1 MENKEF
7 FEEELCEAV
16 ELVSMLEKL
25 SASTSADEFPVAG
38 VQLTLAQ
45 IRKKLLSLMA
55 ECRTELSGQELNG
68 AHQPKPVFSS
78 KQHGISLSERI
89 QKVPP
94 ATEKNQNGSHIR
106 ELLGAE
112 PKKKGVINY

>member
-55 ECRTELSGQELNG
+55 QWTRV
-68 AHQPKPVFSS
+68 KWSS
-78 KQHGISLSERI
+78 STKACL
-89 QKVPP
+89 
-94 ATEKNQNGSHIR
+94 
-106 ELLGAE
+106 
-112 PKKKGVINY
+112 